1 MYLCKTQSIN
11 VPEHLSHEL
20 IILQN
25 IFYIKKKTKQLLC
38 FYSFITN
45 LFTVYFSSTF

>member
-1 MYLCKTQSIN
+1 MYLCKSQSIN

-25 IFYIKKKTKQLLC
+25 IFYIKKKTKQLL
-38 FYSFITN
+38 FLQFHY
-45 LFTVYFSSTF
+45 